1 MNKAVLADLKGNKDH
16 VQEAVLA
23 VEIVKKQSLYGYRGD
38 DMQQFLRVTVAL
50 PRLIAPSKRLLEK
63 GEIFTALGNH
73 AFTSY
78 ESNIDFDIR

>member
-1 MNKAVLADLKGNKDH
+1 MKGNRDN

-38 DMQQFLRVTVAL
+38 DMQQFLRVTVAI

-63 GEIFTALGNH
+63 GDVFTALGHH